1 MPPALAASCRGL
13 LVVDLSRQYP
23 GPFATQI
30 LADLGARVVKV
41 EDPQGGDLARLAD
54 PMWEGSG
61 HVFTMVNRGKESLAV
76 SLKKPEGAAIVRKLA
91 QRADVLVE
99 GFRPGVLARF
109 GLAPADLLAANPKLI
124 VASVTGFGQTG
135 PLRDAAGHDLTYQ
148 SLAGIVG
155 MQAPPRAPATQVG
168 DVAGALYAAIAILAQ
183 LRTGKGAHLDLAL
196 ADAALSANAI
206 FAARTLAGE
215 PARAGEAELAGG
227 WAGYDVYVTADGKG
241 LALAAL
247 EPKFWERFLAAAD
260 APHLEEYGMA
270 VDDSALKA
278 EVTKLVGQRTLAEW
292 ARALDRADV
301 PWSPVL
307 SVAEALTHPQFA
319 ARGHDGRPGGAL
331 GLPSRG
337 SAPRLGA
344 HTEAVLAEMGYTPA
358 QVAALEREAIVAR
371 AHAA

>member
-1 MPPALAASCRGL
+1 MPPALASSCRGL

-76 SLKKPEGAAIVRKLA
+76 SIKKPEGAEVVRRLLA
-91 QRADVLVE
+91 RADVLVE

-109 GLAPADLLAANPKLI
+109 GLAPADLLAANPKLV
-124 VASVTGFGQTG
+124 VASITGFGQTG

-247 EPKFWERFLAAAD
+247 EPKFWECFLAAAD
-260 APHLEEYGMA
+260 ARHLEEYGMA
-270 VDDSALKA
+270 VDDAALKA
-278 EVTKLVGQRTLAEW
+278 EVTKLVGQRALAEW

-301 PWSPVL
+301 PYSPVL
-307 SVAEALTHPQFA
+307 SVAEALAHPQFA

-331 GLPSRG
+331 GLPPGG
-337 SAPRLGA
+337 SAPRLGE
-344 HTEAVLAEMGYTPA
+344 HTEAVLAELGYTA
-358 QVAALEREAIVAR
+358 AEVAGLAGAGIVAR
-371 AHAA
+371 AP